1 MAVMKRR
8 DGGATE
14 RIVVL
19 ALFLLGLVGCLLGI
33 ADPPAAGIQGGHGEQ
48 LLDLIRLG
56 TAVTLILGLLLGP
69 GAALRVL
76 TNREDPIGLAFL
88 PLPGFLLMFA
98 AGGLAWLLGG
108 SADPRA
114 VACAVMLPV
123 LLGSGAIV
131 FALGEGPIF
140 DHDERRTLLTVGC
153 VLGIAIGRALW
164 SLGPAGELYGGTVSK
179 TLEVGDRSDSRIS
192 FIISQLVAH
201 HEAPYGQLG
210 SYLFA
215 PYNFSSRG
223 PAPGMAAAP
232 FVLMTGGH
240 PAAAYP
246 EAPWTPFDREGF
258 VAYRLAM
265 MAFAATAFIS
275 LWDLLR
281 RVAGRRVAQF
291 GLLLAATTP
300 FLVTETWFT
309 WPKLLAA
316 SITLMALI
324 CVVERRFLLA
334 GLLAGFAS
342 MMHPVALVSVP
353 VIAIVVL
360 WPLRGARWNRP
371 RIGALAKMVVGLVAF
386 PVVWRLL
393 NGSHYDQNQFFEYL
407 KQAGFDLHPSAG
419 TWIHYRLHSL
429 ADTVVP
435 GLPWFGD
442 GHNISINE
450 VGGIS
455 PGIIH
460 FFFQYWTTVP
470 FGFAIVFLP
479 MLLLGLWRALRRW
492 TWGVMALVVLPFVGF
507 TIYWGASTSGMMRE
521 GLQFWA
527 LCVIGVLACEQGA
540 ERFRWLRSLP
550 ARLVLVFRAVEVLGV
565 ILIPTLSTRHEVLS
579 SIYWP
584 TDLVALA
591 LIFAM
596 VGTLAWAIWSEAPPD
611 TPPEAAPGTGLDS
624 VVAT

>member
-1 MAVMKRR
+1 MEWMRRR
-8 DGGATE
+8 DGATGE
-14 RIVVL
+14 RTVVL
-19 ALFLLGLVGCLLGI
+19 ALFLLGLIACLLGV
-33 ADPPAAGIQGGHGEQ
+33 ADPPSPGASGHAEQ
-48 LLDLIRLG
+48 LLDLVRLG
-56 TAVTLILGLLLGP
+56 TAVALVLGLLLGP
-69 GAALRVL
+69 GTALRVL
-76 TNREDPIGLAFL
+76 AERERPFGLAFL
-88 PLPGFLLMFA
+88 PLPGFLLMLL

-108 SADPRA
+108 STDPRA
-114 VACAVMLPV
+114 VACAVLVPV
-123 LLGSGAIV
+123 LAGSAAIILG
-131 FALGEGPIF
+131 LGGGPIF

-164 SLGPAGELYGGTVSK
+164 SLGPAGELYGGTASR

-201 HEAPYGQLG
+201 HEAPYGPLG

-223 PAPGMAAAP
+223 PAPGIAASP

-246 EAPWTPFDREGF
+246 ESPWMPFDREGF
-258 VAYRLAM
+258 VAYRLAL
-265 MAFAATAFIS
+265 MAFASTAFIS

-291 GLLLAATTP
+291 GLLLAVTTP

-309 WPKLLAA
+309 WPKMLAA

-324 CVVERRFLLA
+324 CAFERRFVWA

-360 WPLRGARWNRP
+360 WPLRGAQWNRP
-371 RIGALAKMVVGLVAF
+371 RIGALAQMVVGLVVF
-386 PVVWRLL
+386 PVIWRLL
-393 NGSHYDQNQFFEYL
+393 NSGHYDQNQFFEYL
-407 KQAGFDLHPSAG
+407 KQAGFNLHPSPGA
-419 TWIHYRLHSL
+419 WLKYRAHSL

-450 VGGIS
+450 VGGVS
-455 PGIIH
+455 PGVIH

-470 FGFAIVFLP
+470 FGFGIVFLP
-479 MLLLGLWRALRRW
+479 MLLVGLWRALRRW
-492 TWGVMALVVLPFVGF
+492 TWPVLALVVLPFVGF
-507 TIYWGASTSGMMRE
+507 TVYWGASTSGMMRE

-540 ERFRWLRSLP
+540 EHFGWLRSTP
-550 ARLVLVFRAVEVLGV
+550 ARVVLVLRVAEVLGMF
-565 ILIPTLSTRHEVLS
+565 LIPTVATRHELVS
-579 SIYWP
+579 SIFWP
-584 TDLVALA
+584 TDVVALLLVFGFAGALA
-591 LIFAM
+591 L
-596 VGTLAWAIWSEAPPD
+596 AIWRER
-611 TPPEAAPGTGLDS
+611 PEDPIPEGRSGDRPDS
-624 VVAT
+624 VPAQ